1 MNKLLSLK
9 LSNFRSFFSEQTI
22 NFENKIDSNV
32 TAFYGPNGSGKSN
45 TAKALQFI
53 KRFVKGSA
61 SAEITD
67 IPSEPF
73 SLLATNS
80 VPISFEIEFINDDR
94 KFRYGFSFFSG
105 EIVGEK
111 LVSLNSQKEK
121 VIFNR
126 CGQKI
131 VNASTAKQFGFTEG
145 LLSKTRKTTLLITKA
160 REDNNS
166 YANEVFEFLDSLN
179 VITCG
184 TSGLRSNVINLLK
197 KDPAM
202 ENKVL
207 SFLQKADLWIRG
219 ITIED
224 LDIPEAILKDPD
236 IPDKVKKQIIEN
248 GIVTVNTMHSVRDTA
263 GKIVGL
269 TPFSLNSQESRG
281 TNVVF
286 DLAVLIIEAIEQG
299 SILYIDEFGIHLHS
313 DICQYILALFRKH
326 PKTQLI
332 LNTHDILLMD
342 DLRREEIIFINKRQ
356 NEESVVIPFTNL
368 SPRESEPFS
377 KRYKQGLYGAKPMV
391 SEVGL

>member
-22 NFENKIDSNV
+22 HFENKIGSNV

-53 KRFVKGSA
+53 KRFVKESA

-73 SLLATNS
+73 SLIEINGE
-80 VPISFEIEFINDDR
+80 PISFEIEFINNDH
-94 KFRYGFSFFSG
+94 KFRYGFSFVSC
-105 EIVGEK
+105 EIIEEK
-111 LVSLNSQKEK
+111 LIDLNSQKEK

-126 CGQKI
+126 NGQKI
-131 VNASTAKQFGFTEG
+131 INLSTAKQFGFTEG

-179 VITCG
+179 VVTCG
-184 TSGLRSNVINLLK
+184 TSVLRSNAIKLLK
-197 KDPAM
+197 KDPTM
-202 ENKVL
+202 EKKVL

-219 ITIED
+219 IAVED
-224 LDIPEAILKDPD
+224 LDIPETILKDPD
-236 IPDKVKKQIIEN
+236 IPDKIKKQIIEN

-269 TPFSLNSQESRG
+269 TPFSLNSQESKG

-286 DLAVLIIEAIEQG
+286 DLAALIIDTIERG
-299 SILYIDEFGIHLHS
+299 LVLYIDEFGIHLHS

-326 PKTQLI
+326 QETQLI
-332 LNTHDILLMD
+332 LNTHDVLLMD
-342 DLRREEIIFINKRQ
+342 DLKREEIVFINKRQ
-356 NEESVVIPFTNL
+356 NEESVVVPFMNL

-377 KRYKQGLYGAKPMV
+377 KRYKQGLYGAKPMI
-391 SEVGL
+391 SGLEL